1 MHMLF
6 KRSLQRY
13 GRTPEPETPYNR
25 AGQLWDERIGS
36 ARAQAHN
43 WRLIAFGCLGLA
55 ATLGAGN
62 LWQSMQSRVTPY
74 VVEVDR
80 LGEARAVAP
89 AIQNY
94 RPTDGEIAWYLARFI
109 TEVRS
114 ISTDPVLVKKNWL
127 DAYDFTTDRGAIF
140 LNEYARNNDPFAD
153 IGQHSVSVQVTS
165 VVRASDSS
173 FQVKWIESAYE
184 RGSLASTTRWTA
196 MLTVVMRPPKTADAL
211 RRNPLGIFVNAVDWA
226 RELDGQPT
234 TPRQPAASPTAPA
247 SSAPTPLNGGTNP

>member
-1 MHMLF
+1 MLF
-6 KRSLQRY
+6 KRPNQRY
-13 GRTPEPETPYNR
+13 GRTPEPETPYSR

-36 ARAQAHN
+36 ARAQAKN
-43 WRLIAFGCLGLA
+43 WRLMAFGCLGLTTGLA
-55 ATLGAGN
+55 VSN
-62 LWQSMQSRVTPY
+62 VWQSMQSRVTPY

-80 LGEARAVAP
+80 LGEARSVAP

-94 RPTDGEIAWYLARFI
+94 QPTDGQIAWHLVRFI

-114 ISTDPVLVKKNWL
+114 VSTDPVVVKKNWL

-140 LNEYARNNDPFAD
+140 LSEYARNNDPFAD

-165 VVRASDSS
+165 VVRASDTT

-196 MLTVVMRPPKTADAL
+196 MLTTVTRPPKTADAL
-211 RRNPLGIFVNAVDWA
+211 RRNPLGIFVNAIDWA
-226 RELDGQPT
+226 RELDGQPAATPQPAT
-234 TPRQPAASPTAPA
+234 TPAPSASAAPEPA
-247 SSAPTPLNGGTNP
+247 PLNGGTNP